1 MAGALIA
8 IEVDASSLRA
18 LYDKLDPV
26 LWREV
31 LENALIDATHQM
43 EAEVKQR
50 TPVLTGNLRR
60 SIQGDVTH
68 ARDDKP
74 YVSVATDVVY
84 AWPVEKREEM
94 FGRAA
99 EVMEA
104 KLPGMLD
111 NIAREVETRWGA

>member
-1 MAGALIA
+1 MAGALVS

-18 LYDKLDPV
+18 LYDKLSPE
-26 LWREV
+26 LWREA
-31 LENALIDATHQM
+31 LEAALIDATHQM

-74 YVSVATDVVY
+74 YVSVATEVVY

-94 FGRAA
+94 FGRSA

-104 KLPGMLD
+104 KLPRMLD
-111 NIAREVETRWGA
+111 NIAREVESRWGA